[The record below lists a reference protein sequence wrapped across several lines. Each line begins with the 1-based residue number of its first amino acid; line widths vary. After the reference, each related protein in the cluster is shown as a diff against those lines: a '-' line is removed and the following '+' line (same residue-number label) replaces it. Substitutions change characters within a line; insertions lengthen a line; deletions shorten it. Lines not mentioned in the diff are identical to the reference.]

1 MHPFTLALLGSSAAS
16 AVGGLLGSRASG
28 QAAQAQSQA
37 AMMSAITQAQQAQ
50 AAREQLQQSQATGA
64 GAIGDYYS
72 RGAAAY
78 APYQRFGE
86 EATNRYATLMGLR
99 PGVGSGSLMEQ
110 PTLAQLK
117 FDPGYEFRFSQGMRG
132 VNASAAANAGL
143 QSGAALKAAARFG
156 AGEASQEYGNAYA
169 RFMQNRQ
176 NQIAMLQG
184 GVGTGLTAGGGAADL
199 AGRTGLGL
207 SSLYS
212 GTGANLANT
221 ALGAGQSIGQGLEN
235 AAAARASGYMGG
247 ATALQ
252 SALQAPAQNY
262 MLYSMMNQFAPQK
275 TQYAGYQYGAPQ
287 MASGFTPGF
296 MGAPTIG

>member
-1 MHPFTLALLGSSAAS
+1 MDPFTMALLGGGAS
-16 AVGGLLGSRASG
+16 ALGGLISSRASG

-37 AMMSAITQAQQAQ
+37 AMMSALVQAQQAE
-50 AAREQLQQSQATGA
+50 AARQQLERSQAQGA
-64 GAIGDYYS
+64 QAIGDYYG
-72 RGAAAY
+72 RGVQAY
-78 APYQRFGE
+78 APYQQFGQE
-86 EATNRYATLMGLR
+86 STNRLATLMGLR
-99 PGVGSGSLMEQ
+99 PGADSGALMEQ
-110 PTLAQLK
+110 PTLNQLQM
-117 FDPGYEFRFSQGMRG
+117 DPGYAFREQQGMQA
-132 VNASAAANAGL
+132 VNRSAAANAGL
-143 QSGAALKAAARFG
+143 QSGSALKAAQRFG
-156 AGEASQEYGNAYA
+156 QDMASQEYGNAYN

-247 ATALQ
+247 A
-252 SALQAPAQNY
+252 SALGQALSAVPQNY
-262 MLYSMMNQFAPQK
+262 MAYSLMNRNTSP
-275 TQYAGYQYGAPQ
+275 Y
-287 MASGFTPGF
+287 SGF
-296 MGAPTIG
+296 MGAPTYPA